1 MSIELNIRQNQNTWQ
16 LVHQS
21 NFATATNSRKFD
33 DVEIDW
39 YIKKLTLNEKS
50 LLKMYNSV
58 IECGK
63 SIKYVY
69 WVKKDLFGLV

>member
-50 LLKMYNSV
+50 
-58 IECGK
+58 
-63 SIKYVY
+63 
-69 WVKKDLFGLV
+69 KKVD